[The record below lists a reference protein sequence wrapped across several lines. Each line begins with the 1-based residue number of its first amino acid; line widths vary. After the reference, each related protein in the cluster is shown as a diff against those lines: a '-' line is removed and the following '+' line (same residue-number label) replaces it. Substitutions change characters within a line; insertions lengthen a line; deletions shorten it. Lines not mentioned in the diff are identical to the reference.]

1 MRCKNRCKVIG
12 RYGGVLSLIVLAL
25 SVLVRTLVTIIP
37 DLDTLTLFFGVT
49 TRPSHI
55 CCLAIWCCVTF
66 ISCYLIW
73 EIISNGSVKRI
84 FSTFRDLRL
93 ILSVISV
100 HAYEIWM
107 FTYIY
112 NTYVVEFEYF
122 LQLLILFPLF
132 TLLALSF
139 VQISWPL
146 QLSLQPGDR
155 THIKNVFDYARTSL
169 AFNLIMTVHVVCM
182 ALTSYLV
189 PGKEVAYWHVMVL
202 LGIAEVLYRLYIIRN
217 DYILVSMYCQLP
229 EFTTADLE
237 SGAAS
242 SNQQSQLVLSSCPCF
257 STMTSLTTWPTE
269 TRNFDAG
276 TQITRLFFF
285 RCVAIIVIVVAIDV
299 YLLYLL

>member
-1 MRCKNRCKVIG
+1 MQVSCKPCCKVVG
-12 RYGGVLSLIVLAL
+12 RYGGLLFLIVLAF
-25 SVLVRTLVTIIP
+25 SVLVRTLVTIKP
-37 DLDTLTLFFGVT
+37 DLDIIFVLTFFGVT
-49 TRPSHI
+49 TKPSHI
-55 CCLAIWCCVTF
+55 CCLAIWCCMTF

-139 VQISWPL
+139 IQMSWPL
-146 QLSLQPGDR
+146 AKSAQPGDR
-155 THIKNVFDYARTSL
+155 TRLQNLFDYARTSL

-182 ALTSYLV
+182 GLTSYFV
-189 PGKEVAYWHVMVL
+189 PGEEVAYWHVMVL
-202 LGIAEVLYRLYIIRN
+202 LGTAEVLYRLYIIRN
-217 DYILVSMYCQLP
+217 DYILVSRYCRLP
-229 EFTTADLE
+229 KFSAADLE
-237 SGAAS
+237 SGDANS
-242 SNQQSQLVLSSCPCF
+242 THKSQLAFCPCSCVTMT
-257 STMTSLTTWPTE
+257 STMTETE
-269 TRNFDAG
+269 TRNLDV
-276 TQITRLFFF
+276 TQISYRS
-285 RCVAIIVIVVAIDV
+285 VAIIVTIAAIDV

>member
-132 TLLALSF
+132 ALLALSF
-139 VQISWPL
+139 IQMSWPL
-146 QLSLQPGDR
+146 AKSAQPGDR
-155 THIKNVFDYARTSL
+155 THLQNLFDYARTSL

-182 ALTSYLV
+182 GLTSYFV
-189 PGKEVAYWHVMVL
+189 PGEEVAYWHVMVL
-202 LGIAEVLYRLYIIRN
+202 LGIAEVLYRLYIIHN
-217 DYILVSMYCQLP
+217 DYILVSRYCRLP
-229 EFTTADLE
+229 KFSTADLE
-237 SGAAS
+237 SGDAG
-242 SNQQSQLVLSSCPCF
+242 SNRQSQLVLSSCPYL
-257 STMTSLTTWPTE
+257 TMTSSTTWTE
-269 TRNFDAG
+269 TRNLDAGTG
-276 TQITRLFFF
+276 TQITRLFSF
-285 RCVAIIVIVVAIDV
+285 RGVAIIVTIVAIDV

>member
-1 MRCKNRCKVIG
+1 MQISCKPRCKFVG
-12 RYGGVLSLIVLAL
+12 RYGGLLSLIVLAF
-25 SVLVRTLVTIIP
+25 SVLVRTLVTIKP
-37 DLDTLTLFFGVT
+37 DLDTVLTFFGVT

-66 ISCYLIW
+66 LSCYLIW
-73 EIISNGSVKRI
+73 EIISNGLVKSI
-84 FSTFRDLRL
+84 FSAFRDLRL

-139 VQISWPL
+139 IQMSWP
-146 QLSLQPGDR
+146 LQPGDR
-155 THIKNVFDYARTSL
+155 TNIQNLFDYARTSL

-182 ALTSYLV
+182 GLTGYFV

-217 DYILVSMYCQLP
+217 DYILVSRYRQLP

-237 SGAAS
+237 SGDADS
-242 SNQQSQLVLSSCPCF
+242 TQPSELVLCPCSYGTMT
-257 STMTSLTTWPTE
+257 STMTETE
-269 TRNFDAG
+269 TRNLDAG
-276 TQITRLFFF
+276 TQITQVLLSYRS
-285 RCVAIIVIVVAIDV
+285 VAIIVTIAAIDV
-299 YLLYLL
+299 YLLYFL